1 MTEISTE
8 MLTLLLE
15 EGTDVIASF
24 MGETVN
30 ENTLAYQSLHYVLTK
45 GIEFILPTV
54 LSASFGDPSAFTLG
68 LIRRDLSKIQ
78 KDLDYFREIPFHQI
92 RYLIEEVE
100 VDCEDEANHFDA
112 YEKFK
117 VIERKSI
124 EAIFS
129 SKKFE
134 NKIKAAQIAILAKS
148 YIKRFDL
155 ESGVFLDLNLIDKA
169 KKKSLAIQMQRLLS
183 EFVQMAE
190 YQDALEKSKDAWYRL
205 DSTRRE
211 NHAIVDQVDE
221 LKRSVFTNSVLCLD
235 IIRPA
240 RTPLVHGVPVLVKT
254 IILHRDWIPEGERHA
269 LELTLTEDDLALL
282 FSVTDDDIEEY
293 EEFEDNS
300 GEGEEEEEEHEEEEE
315 RTDGDDEDDDDC
327 SSGSEDGYD
336 LKNLFMDSEDENL
349 SEDEDEESTDFEN
362 EAEVEDDEIVCRK
375 SSVSESTSIET
386 LGVRNDPIRIYTNL
400 SGDVFIK
407 AGLKC
412 KLFVNRSVQEESEVV
427 QNAWMLCEPP
437 DRLKFE
443 FLIQKEKLVSR
454 RNIALKKLNLT
465 EQMGLELIDVLSG
478 PNTAS
483 VSRARRSLFTGTV
496 SLVQWSIPWVE
507 VEEALDTER
516 DIQSPLF
523 QPLPIDSNQP
533 YLKAIVDGRMK
544 KIGIKKF
551 GWTKNDNTLV
561 AGMIVWDPDKEIV
574 NQIGALKTLQGN
586 VKDIQLK
593 NIDWEEL
600 EDCTNCRVDIFLFS
614 SVNCHQQE

>member
-30 ENTLAYQSLHYVLTK
+30 ENSLAYQSLHYVLTK

-78 KDLDYFREIPFHQI
+78 KDLDFFREIPFHQI
-92 RYLIEEVE
+92 KYLIEEVE

-155 ESGVFLDLNLIDKA
+155 ESGVFLDLSLIDKA
-169 KKKSLAIQMQRLLS
+169 KKRSLAIQMQRLLS

-190 YQDALEKSKDAWYRL
+190 YQEALEKSKDAWYRL

-211 NHAIVDQVDE
+211 NHAIVDLVDE

-235 IIRPA
+235 TVRPA

-254 IILHRDWIPEGERHA
+254 IILHHDWIPEGERHA

-282 FSVTDDDIEEY
+282 FSVEDGDIEEY
-293 EEFEDNS
+293 EEF
-300 GEGEEEEEEHEEEEE
+300 GENNGDGEEEEEEHEEEEE
-315 RTDGDDEDDDDC
+315 RTEGDDEDEDDC
-327 SSGSEDGYD
+327 SSGSEDGHD
-336 LKNLFMDSEDENL
+336 LRNLFMDSEDENL

-362 EAEVEDDEIVCRK
+362 ETEADAEIVCRK
-375 SSVSESTSIET
+375 SSVFERTSIET
-386 LGVRNDPIRIYTNL
+386 LGLRNDPIRIYTNL
-400 SGDVFIK
+400 NGDVFIK

-427 QNAWMLCEPP
+427 QNAWMLEEPP
-437 DRLKFE
+437 ERLKLEFLVQKDRL
-443 FLIQKEKLVSR
+443 ISR
-454 RNIALKKLNLT
+454 RNITLKKLNLT
-465 EQMGLELIDVLSG
+465 EQMGLELIDILSG

-483 VSRARRSLFTGTV
+483 VSRAKRSLFTGTV
-496 SLVQWSIPWVE
+496 SLVQWTIPWLE

-523 QPLPIDSNQP
+523 QPLPIDASQP
-533 YLKAIVDGRMK
+533 YLKAILDGRMK

-551 GWTKNDNTLV
+551 GWTRNDQTLV

-574 NQIGALKTLQGN
+574 NQIGSLKTLQGN
-586 VKDIQLK
+586 VKDLQMK
-593 NIDWEEL
+593 NIVWEDL
-600 EDCTNCRVDIFLFS
+600 QDCRNCRVDIFLFS
-614 SVNCHQQE
+614 YVNCHQQE

>member
-1 MTEISTE
+1 

-15 EGTDVIASF
+15 EGTDVIATF

-30 ENTLAYQSLHYVLTK
+30 ENSLAYQSLHYVLTK

-92 RYLIEEVE
+92 KYLIEEVE

-155 ESGVFLDLNLIDKA
+155 DSGVFLDLSQIDKA

-190 YQDALEKSKDAWYRL
+190 YRDALEKSKDAWYRL

-235 IIRPA
+235 TVRPA

-254 IILHRDWIPEGERHA
+254 IILHKDWIPEGERHA
-269 LELTLTEDDLALL
+269 LELTLTEEDLALL
-282 FSVTDDDIEEY
+282 FSVDDGDIEEY
-293 EEFEDNS
+293 EEFGENN
-300 GEGEEEEEEHEEEEE
+300 GEGEEDEEEHEEEEE
-315 RTDGDDEDDDDC
+315 RTDGDDEDDADC

-362 EAEVEDDEIVCRK
+362 ETEVDDEIVCRK
-375 SSVSESTSIET
+375 SSVFDKTSIET
-386 LGVRNDPIRIYTNL
+386 LGLRNDPIRIYTNL
-400 SGDVFIK
+400 NGSVFIK

-412 KLFVNRSVQEESEVV
+412 KLFVNRSVLEESEVV
-427 QNAWMLCEPP
+427 QNAWMIEEPP
-437 DRLKFE
+437 DRLKLE
-443 FLIQKEKLVSR
+443 FLVHKERLISR

-465 EQMGLELIDVLSG
+465 EQMGLELIDILSG

-483 VSRARRSLFTGTV
+483 VSRARRSLFTGTI
-496 SLVQWSIPWVE
+496 SLVQWTLPWPE

-523 QPLPIDSNQP
+523 QPLPIDANQP

-551 GWTKNDNTLV
+551 GWTKTDNTLV
-561 AGMIVWDPDKEIV
+561 AGMMVWDPDKDIV
-574 NQIGALKTLQGN
+574 NQIGPLRTLQGN
-586 VKDIQLK
+586 VKDLQMK
-593 NIDWEEL
+593 NIVWEDL
-600 EDCTNCRVDIFLFS
+600 QDCRNCRVDIFLFS
-614 SVNCHQQE
+614 YVNCHQQE